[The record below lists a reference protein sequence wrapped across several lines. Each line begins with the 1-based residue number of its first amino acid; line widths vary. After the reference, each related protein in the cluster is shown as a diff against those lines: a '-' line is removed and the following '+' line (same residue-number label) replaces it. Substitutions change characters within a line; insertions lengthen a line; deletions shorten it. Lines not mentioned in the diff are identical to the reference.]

1 MLSIS
6 MKLLIRQKI
15 WNLKLFQPLVR
26 GSRGINKH
34 VGNFYSQLKMR
45 GLSLCSLREISSRAL
60 LYAGFY
66 SYLI

>member
-26 GSRGINKH
+26 GSRGTNKH
-34 VGNFYSQLKMR
+34 VGNVYSQLKMR
-45 GLSLCSLREISSRAL
+45 GFKSMLSQGNFQSCPPVCWGST
-60 LYAGFY
+60 
-66 SYLI
+66 LI